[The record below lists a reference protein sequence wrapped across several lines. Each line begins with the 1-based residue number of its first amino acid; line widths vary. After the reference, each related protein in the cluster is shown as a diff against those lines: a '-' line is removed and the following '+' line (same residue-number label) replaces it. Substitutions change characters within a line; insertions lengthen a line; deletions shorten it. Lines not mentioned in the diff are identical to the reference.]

1 MQGINQVQVNN
12 KAGLTFSSGLRSIL
26 RQDPDIIMIGEIRD
40 QETVGIAI
48 RAAITGHLVLST
60 IHTNDA
66 PSTISRLTDMGVP
79 PFMLAASLVGIL
91 SQRLVK
97 KICPFCKTEYTP
109 SKFELHAAG
118 LSASYSKPMHVGK
131 GCNYCNETGYKGR
144 MAVHEILVIDRDVRD
159 MITTGR
165 SVDDIRDYAIKKQ
178 RMSTIA
184 AGCVALMEKGDTT
197 IQEVI
202 HIAYAY
208 QGDNE

>member
-1 MQGINQVQVNN
+1 
-12 KAGLTFSSGLRSIL
+12 
-26 RQDPDIIMIGEIRD
+26 MIGEIRD
-40 QETVGIAI
+40 QETVDIAI

-97 KICPFCKTEYTP
+97 KICPFCKMEYTP

-118 LSASYSKPMHVGK
+118 LPDTYKQPLYIGK
-131 GCNYCNETGYKGR
+131 GCSYCNETGYKGR
-144 MAVHEILVIDRDVRD
+144 MAVHEILVVDREVRD
-159 MITTGR
+159 MITNDV
-165 SVDDIRDYAIKKQ
+165 SIDDIRDYAIKKQ

-184 AGCVALMEKGDTT
+184 AGCVALMEKGETT

-202 HIAYAY
+202 HTAYAY